1 MTRIGYPLPSS
12 LDKDYRFIM
21 DNSFALPLQFE
32 VRTVSHFNTLKN
44 HVGVRER
51 SRIRKFSSC
60 YLLLLVCF
68 TTTIALLIS
77 YPYPFSM
84 IMIPCF

>member
-1 MTRIGYPLPSS
+1 MILFLKFSSLFCLFFRIDKVAARNVTRIGYPLPSS

-51 SRIRKFSSC
+51 TRIRNFS
-60 YLLLLVCF
+60 
-68 TTTIALLIS
+68 
-77 YPYPFSM
+77 
-84 IMIPCF
+84 